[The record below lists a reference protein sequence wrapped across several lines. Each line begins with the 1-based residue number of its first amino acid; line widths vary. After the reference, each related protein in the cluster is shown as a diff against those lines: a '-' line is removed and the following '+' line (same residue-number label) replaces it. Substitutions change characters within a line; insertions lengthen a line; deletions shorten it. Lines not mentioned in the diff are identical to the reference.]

1 MKYPDFVHN
10 LDFGKNQAKIP
21 TFNVLTIIGCWPIM
35 SHKFPKGGEM
45 LIKGLS
51 QILNIDFS
59 LDAADLK
66 KHVFIYTR
74 EQVRQKREGIS
85 AC

>member
-1 MKYPDFVHN
+1 M
-10 LDFGKNQAKIP
+10 
-21 TFNVLTIIGCWPIM
+21 VL
-35 SHKFPKGGEM
+35 
-45 LIKGLS
+45 KGLS

-74 EQVRQKREGIS
+74 KQVRQKREGIS
-85 AC
+85 AR

>member
-1 MKYPDFVHN
+1 M
-10 LDFGKNQAKIP
+10 
-21 TFNVLTIIGCWPIM
+21 VL
-35 SHKFPKGGEM
+35 
-45 LIKGLS
+45 KGLS

-74 EQVRQKREGIS
+74 KQVRQKREGFS
-85 AC
+85 ASQF

>member
-1 MKYPDFVHN
+1 MA
-10 LDFGKNQAKIP
+10 L
-21 TFNVLTIIGCWPIM
+21 
-35 SHKFPKGGEM
+35 KGF
-45 LIKGLS
+45 S

-66 KHVFIYTR
+66 KYVFIYTR
-74 EQVRQKREGIS
+74 KQVRQKKEGIS